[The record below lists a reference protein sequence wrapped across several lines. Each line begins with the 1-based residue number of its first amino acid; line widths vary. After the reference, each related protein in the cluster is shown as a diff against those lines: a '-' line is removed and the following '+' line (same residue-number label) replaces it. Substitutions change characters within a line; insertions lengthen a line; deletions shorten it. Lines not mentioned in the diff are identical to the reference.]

1 VAKHLDSSTTRI
13 NLNVKQMN
21 MRVEKVVK
29 LDKLCQSYDTSSMTP
44 EDFKNRLSEISKG
57 VQDLL
62 KQEEEFSLA
71 QMNRNKEEMAKLV
84 ASLGKVNENFK
95 SGTNNDTEE
104 AGS

>member
-1 VAKHLDSSTTRI
+1 
-13 NLNVKQMN
+13 MN

-84 ASLGKVNENFK
+84 ASLGKVNENSK
-95 SGTNNDTEE
+95 SGTNIDTEE